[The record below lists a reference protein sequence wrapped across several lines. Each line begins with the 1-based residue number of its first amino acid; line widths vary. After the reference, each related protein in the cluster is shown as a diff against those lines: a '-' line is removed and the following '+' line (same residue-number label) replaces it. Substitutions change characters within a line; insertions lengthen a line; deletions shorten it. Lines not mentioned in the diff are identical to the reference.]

1 MDESQGSLV
10 KVIIKQKT
18 TNNGLFFKQ
27 LILNKLVIHKLNIQ
41 MNSYELIEKRKQHF

>member
-1 MDESQGSLV
+1 MDEYQGSLV

-18 TNNGLFFKQ
+18 TNNGLFMKQ

-41 MNSYELIEKRKQHF
+41 INSSELSQKRKQHF